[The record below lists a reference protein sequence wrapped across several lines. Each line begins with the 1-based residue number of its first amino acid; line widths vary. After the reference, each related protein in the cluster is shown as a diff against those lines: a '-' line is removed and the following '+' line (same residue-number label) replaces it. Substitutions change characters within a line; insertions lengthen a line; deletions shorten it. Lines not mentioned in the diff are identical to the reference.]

1 MQETPCATIFQ
12 SAANCVNISRCWA
25 EYIVAINISIRVSRG
40 AKLNSVELR
49 KLQMTG
55 GASYTVSL
63 PKKWVKEQGLKVGD
77 VVAVLPRSDS
87 SLTLVAHEKIPSG
100 GDKAAEVTLAP
111 SKEDREEILRTF
123 VAQYLAGYDVVR
135 IRF

>member
-12 SAANCVNISRCWA
+12 SAANCVHIGRCRA
-25 EYIVAINISIRVSRG
+25 EYIVAINISICVSRG

-63 PKKWVKEQGLKVGD
+63 P
-77 VVAVLPRSDS
+77 
-87 SLTLVAHEKIPSG
+87 
-100 GDKAAEVTLAP
+100 
-111 SKEDREEILRTF
+111 
-123 VAQYLAGYDVVR
+123 VR
-135 IRF
+135 IEVWRLLFLPQRTKTRNGFFEPFSPSTLRDTI